1 MKTLVK
7 IIAAVAVLGGGFF
20 AYQSVNAVEITG
32 NAGVSYSDTYMFRG
46 VKQADDTLG
55 VNLGLGTDIAEKVS
69 LGVSLNS
76 FTALESAD
84 NNELRTGVSLGY
96 DVSDTVG
103 LSVGY
108 VNYDYQSVT
117 SNDELQFGVSVETL
131 LNPSVVYAT
140 DSDNDSDVTEL
151 SVCHE
156 LSLSEQFGL
165 TLCGSLGNV
174 DAAND
179 YVYHS
184 IGATVTSSLG
194 GADTFAGV
202 ALVDNDN
209 AGSDS
214 ETVFSVGVSLSF

>member
-7 IIAAVAVLGGGFF
+7 IIATVAVLGGGFF
-20 AYQSVNAVEITG
+20 AYQSVNAAEITG
-32 NAGVSYSDTYMFRG
+32 NAGVSYSDTRTFRG

-55 VNLGLGTDIAEKVS
+55 ASLGLSTSVSERVS
-69 LGVSLNS
+69 LGLSIDS
-76 FTALESAD
+76 FNALEAGQT
-84 NNELRTGVSLGY
+84 NELRSGVSMGY
-96 DVSDTVG
+96 DLGKVD
-103 LSVGY
+103 LSIGY
-108 VNYDYQSVT
+108 TNYDYQSAT
-117 SNDELQFGVSVETL
+117 SADEIGFGLSVETI
-131 LNPSVVYAT
+131 LNPSVLYAT
-140 DSDNDSDVTEL
+140 DSDNDSDVAEL

-156 LSLSEQFGL
+156 FSLAENIGL

-174 DAAND
+174 DAAAD
-179 YVYHS
+179 YTYHS
-184 IGATVTSSLG
+184 VGATVNTTIS

>member
-7 IIAAVAVLGGGFF
+7 IIATVAVLGGGFF
-20 AYQSVNAVEITG
+20 AYQSVNAAEITG
-32 NAGVSYSDTYMFRG
+32 NAGVSYSDTRTFRG

-55 VNLGLGTDIAEKVS
+55 ASLGLSTSVSEKAS
-69 LGVSLNS
+69 IGVSIDS
-76 FTALESAD
+76 FTALEAGQT
-84 NNELRTGVSLGY
+84 NELRTGVSLGY
-96 DVSDTVG
+96 DVSETVG

-108 VNYDYQSVT
+108 TNYDYQSAT
-117 SNDELQFGVSVETL
+117 SNDEIGLGVSVETF
-131 LNPSVVYAT
+131 LNPSVLYAI
-140 DSDNDSDVTEL
+140 DSDNDSDVAEL

-156 LSLSEQFGL
+156 LSLSEKFGL

-174 DAAND
+174 DAAAD
-179 YVYHS
+179 YTYHS
-184 IGATVTSSLG
+184 LGATVTSTLG

>member
-7 IIAAVAVLGGGFF
+7 VIAAIAVLGGGFF
-20 AYQSVNAVEITG
+20 AYQSVNAADISG
-32 NAGVSYSDTYMFRG
+32 NAGVSFSDTRTFRG

-55 VNLGLGTDIAEKVS
+55 VNVGLGTSLAEKVS
-69 LGVSLNS
+69 LGVSLDS
-76 FTALESAD
+76 FTALEAGQT
-84 NNELRTGVSLGY
+84 NELRTGVSLGY
-96 DVSDTVG
+96 DLSETVG

-108 VNYDYQSVT
+108 TNYDYQSAT
-117 SNDELQFGVSVETL
+117 SNNEIGLGVSVETL
-131 LNPSVVYAT
+131 LNPSVLYAT

-156 LSLSEQFGL
+156 LSLSEKFGL

-174 DAAND
+174 DAAAD
-179 YVYHS
+179 YTYHS
-184 IGATVTSSLG
+184 LGATVTSSLG

-214 ETVFSVGVSLSF
+214 ETVFSVGFSLKF

>member
-7 IIAAVAVLGGGFF
+7 IIATVAVLGGGFF
-20 AYQSVNAVEITG
+20 AYQSVNAAEITG
-32 NAGVSYSDTYMFRG
+32 TAGVSYSDTRTFRG

-55 VNLGLGTDIAEKVS
+55 ASLGLSTSVSERVS
-69 LGVSLNS
+69 LGLSIDS
-76 FTALESAD
+76 FNALEAGQT
-84 NNELRTGVSLGY
+84 NELRSGVSMGY
-96 DVSDTVG
+96 DLGKVD
-103 LSVGY
+103 LSIGY
-108 VNYDYQSVT
+108 TNYDYQSAT
-117 SNDELQFGVSVETL
+117 SADEIGFGLSVETI
-131 LNPSVVYAT
+131 LNPSVLYAT
-140 DSDNDSDVTEL
+140 DSDNDSDVAEL

-156 LSLSEQFGL
+156 FSLAENIGL

-174 DAAND
+174 DAAAD
-179 YVYHS
+179 YTYHS
-184 IGATVTSSLG
+184 VGATVNTTIS

>member
-7 IIAAVAVLGGGFF
+7 IIATVAVLGGGFF
-20 AYQSVNAVEITG
+20 AYQSVNAAEITG
-32 NAGVSYSDTYMFRG
+32 NAGVSYSDTRTFRG

-55 VNLGLGTDIAEKVS
+55 ASLGLSTSVSERVS
-69 LGVSLNS
+69 LGLSIDS
-76 FTALESAD
+76 FNALEAGQT
-84 NNELRTGVSLGY
+84 NELRSGVSMGY
-96 DVSDTVG
+96 DLGKVD
-103 LSVGY
+103 LSIGY
-108 VNYDYQSVT
+108 TNYDYQSAT
-117 SNDELQFGVSVETL
+117 SADEIGFGLSVETI
-131 LNPSVVYAT
+131 LNPSVLYAP
-140 DSDNDSDVTEL
+140 DSDNDSDVAEL

-156 LSLSEQFGL
+156 FSLAENIGL

-174 DAAND
+174 DAAAD
-179 YVYHS
+179 YTYHS
-184 IGATVTSSLG
+184 VGATVNTTIS

>member
-7 IIAAVAVLGGGFF
+7 IIAAVAVFGGGFF
-20 AYQSVNAVEITG
+20 AYQSVNAAEITG
-32 NAGVSYSDTYMFRG
+32 NAGVSYTDTRTFRG

-55 VNLGLGTDIAEKVS
+55 ASLGLSTSVSEKVS
-69 LGVSLNS
+69 LGVSIDS
-76 FTALESAD
+76 FNALEAGQT
-84 NNELRTGVSLGY
+84 NELRSGVSLGY
-96 DVSDTVG
+96 DLGKVD

-108 VNYDYQSVT
+108 TNYDYQSAT
-117 SNDELQFGVSVETL
+117 SADEIGFGLSVETI
-131 LNPSVVYAT
+131 LNPSVLYAI
-140 DSDNDSDVTEL
+140 DSDNDSDVAEL

-156 LSLSEQFGL
+156 FSLAENIGL

-174 DAAND
+174 DAAAD
-179 YVYHS
+179 YTYHS
-184 IGATVTSSLG
+184 IGATINTTLA
-194 GADTFAGV
+194 GADTFAGI

>member
-7 IIAAVAVLGGGFF
+7 VIATIAVFGGGFF
-20 AYQSVNAVEITG
+20 AHQSVNAAEITG
-32 NAGVSYSDTYMFRG
+32 DAGVSFSDTRTFRG

-55 VNLGLGTDIAEKVS
+55 VNVGLGTSLAEKVS
-69 LGVSLNS
+69 LGVSLDS
-76 FTALESAD
+76 FTALEAGQT
-84 NNELRTGVSLGY
+84 NELRTGVSLGY
-96 DVSDTVG
+96 DVSETVG

-108 VNYDYQSVT
+108 TNYDYQGAT
-117 SNDELQFGVSVETL
+117 SNDEIGFGVSVDTL
-131 LNPSVVYAT
+131 LSPSVLYAT

-156 LSLSEQFGL
+156 LSLSEKFGL
-165 TLCGSLGNV
+165 ALCGSLGNV
-174 DAAND
+174 DAAAD
-179 YVYHS
+179 YTYHS
-184 IGATVTSSLG
+184 LGATVTSSLG

-214 ETVFSVGVSLSF
+214 ETVFSVGFSPKF

>member
-7 IIAAVAVLGGGFF
+7 IIATVAVLGGGVF
-20 AYQSVNAVEITG
+20 AYQSVNAAEITG
-32 NAGVSYSDTYMFRG
+32 NAGVSYSDTRTFRG

-55 VNLGLGTDIAEKVS
+55 ASLGLSTSVSERVS
-69 LGVSLNS
+69 LGLSIDS
-76 FTALESAD
+76 FNALEAGQT
-84 NNELRTGVSLGY
+84 NELRSGVSMGY
-96 DVSDTVG
+96 DLGKVD
-103 LSVGY
+103 LSIGY
-108 VNYDYQSVT
+108 TNYDYQSAT
-117 SNDELQFGVSVETL
+117 SADEIGFGLSVETI
-131 LNPSVVYAT
+131 LNPSVLYAT
-140 DSDNDSDVTEL
+140 DSDNDSDVAEL

-156 LSLSEQFGL
+156 FSLAENIGL

-174 DAAND
+174 DAAAD
-179 YVYHS
+179 YTYHS
-184 IGATVTSSLG
+184 VGATVNTTIS